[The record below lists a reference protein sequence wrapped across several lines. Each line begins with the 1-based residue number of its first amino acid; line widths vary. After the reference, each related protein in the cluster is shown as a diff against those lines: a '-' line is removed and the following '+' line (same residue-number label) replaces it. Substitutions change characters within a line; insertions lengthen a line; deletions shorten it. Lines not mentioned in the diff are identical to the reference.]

1 MRSEQEQEFVAFVD
15 AVSPR
20 LLASA
25 WLLTGDPDA
34 AQDLVQEALARLYVR
49 WRRVRGGNPT
59 AYARRVLTN
68 LHTDQWR
75 SRRREVLV
83 AEPGE
88 FAGQD
93 PDAGRHVDVV
103 RALQT
108 LPPREREVVV
118 LRHYLDLS
126 EEQTADSLGVSIG
139 TVKSSASRGLG
150 KLREILREGDGSHV
164 GRT

>member
-1 MRSEQEQEFVAFVD
+1 MRREQEQEFVAFVD

-25 WLLTGDPDA
+25 WLLTGDA
-34 AQDLVQEALARLYVR
+34 ETAQDLVQETLARLYVR

-68 LHTDQWR
+68 LHTDTWR

-83 AEPGE
+83 AEPVE
-88 FAGQD
+88 FVGSD
-93 PDAGRHVDVV
+93 PDGGRHVDVV
-103 RALQT
+103 RALQS

-126 EEQTADSLGVSIG
+126 EEQTARTLGTSVG

-164 GRT
+164 GRA

>member
-1 MRSEQEQEFVAFVD
+1 MRVEQEREFVAFVE

-25 WLLTGDPDA
+25 WLLTGDADA
-34 AQDLVQEALARLYVR
+34 AQDLVQETLARLYVR

-68 LHTDQWR
+68 LHTDRWR
-75 SRRREVLV
+75 NRRREVLV
-83 AEPGE
+83 AEPVE
-88 FAGQD
+88 SAGDD
-93 PDAGRHVDVV
+93 PHAGRHVDVV
-103 RALQT
+103 RALQK

-126 EEQTADSLGVSIG
+126 EEATADSLGVSVG

-164 GRT
+164 GRA